1 MTFMTFCSDFD
12 SLDRFALTLIVLTDT
27 NVVSQG
33 FVGESLLPAGP
44 ENFGQKVQSGDD
56 MLVEGY
62 PRGLLIQENIYP
74 IIKSSCGYAKWGSY
88 FDGNPCIIIDRR
100 PWFITTSS
108 NH

>member
-1 MTFMTFCSDFD
+1 MTFCSDFD

-74 IIKSSCGYAKWGSY
+74 IIKSSCVSASGVHISMEIRALLLTGVASLV
-88 FDGNPCIIIDRR
+88 
-100 PWFITTSS
+100 
-108 NH
+108 HHHV